1 MKKAEGE
8 GRKAKDIIEKTGM
21 MSLRVL
27 RLCRLPS
34 ALLLLLSL
42 SGCRGVQSVLNPAG
56 PQAGRIS
63 RLWWLMFYV
72 CSAVFVIV
80 IISVLVAALRSY
92 RKQDDDVSDAQHI
105 TPEPQS
111 ERRMAG
117 VVTGALLVTGVILF
131 VFLIASFRAGRAIY
145 TLQDPNALSIKVT
158 GHQWW
163 WEVQYEDQTA
173 SNIFKTAN
181 EIHIPV
187 GRPVRIKLSST
198 DVIHSFWVPNLDGK
212 KDLLPGGH
220 ETIIWF
226 RADREGEFYG
236 QCAEFCGH
244 QHAHMRFVVVA
255 ESIDKFNAWLEAQ
268 RKPSAQASDEAELR
282 GQQVFLSSPCIMCHT
297 IRGTDAHA
305 IVAPDLTHLAS
316 RKTIAAGTLPLTRG
330 HLAGWITNS
339 QEIKPGNRMPPVP
352 LSPEDLQALL
362 SYLGSLK

>member
-1 MKKAEGE
+1 MKVKRQKVKGKSQGKPLLIKVFSA
-8 GRKAKDIIEKTGM
+8 
-21 MSLRVL
+21 SL
-27 RLCRLPS
+27 LPFTFC
-34 ALLLLLSL
+34 LLPLL
-42 SGCRGVQSVLNPAG
+42 SGCGGVQSVLNPAG
-56 PQAGRIS
+56 PQAARIS

-72 CSAVFVIV
+72 CAAVFVMV
-80 IISVLVAALRSY
+80 MISVLFAALRS
-92 RKQDDDVSDAQHI
+92 RQKQTDVSDAHLI

-111 ERRMAG
+111 EQRMAT
-117 VVTGALLVTGVILF
+117 VVTGALLLTVVILF
-131 VFLIASFRAGRAIY
+131 VFLISGFMTGRATY
-145 TLQDPNALSIKVT
+145 TLQDPSALSIKVT

-187 GRPVRIKLSST
+187 GRPVQIKLTST

-268 RKPSAQASDEAELR
+268 RKPSAPASDEAQQR

-316 RKTIAAGTLPLTRG
+316 RKTIAAGMLPLTRG
-330 HLAGWITNS
+330 HLAGWISNS

-352 LSPEDLQALL
+352 LAPEDLQALL
-362 SYLGSLK
+362 SYLESLK